1 MLNVEGLIKE
11 FGNFRALNGASISVE
26 EGKILGLAGPNG
38 SGKTTFI
45 NVVSGIYKP
54 NGGEIFFNGKSIY
67 KLEPH
72 KIVHLGLNRTFQVPK
87 PLSGLTVEQNVK
99 VAAVYGSKEGNTEDK
114 INSALSSVELDNVKH
129 KEASSLTSAQQ
140 KLLGLARALATNPKM
155 LLVDEIAAGLNQHE
169 LKRIADMLIKL
180 NKFGIT
186 MIVVE
191 HLMGFLDILT
201 DDVVV
206 MNAGMNIFRGSIKEA
221 SVNEK
226 VVEIFLGR

>member
-1 MLNVEGLIKE
+1 MLNAEGIIKE
-11 FGNFRALNGASISVE
+11 FGNFRALNGVNIAVE
-26 EGKILGLAGPNG
+26 KGKILGLAGPNG

-45 NVVSGIYKP
+45 NVVSGVYKL
-54 NGGEIFFNGKSIY
+54 NGGKIFFNGKSIH

-99 VAAVYGSKEGNTEDK
+99 VAAVYGSKEGNTKDK
-114 INSALSSVELDNVKH
+114 IDSALSSVELDNVKH

-155 LLVDEIAAGLNQHE
+155 LLIDEIAAGLNQHE
-169 LKRIADMLIKL
+169 LKWIANMLVKL
-180 NKFGIT
+180 SECGIT

-191 HLMGFLDILT
+191 HLMGFLDMLT

-206 MNAGMNIFRGSIKEA
+206 MNAGMNIFRGSVKEA
-221 SVNEK
+221 SMNEE

>member
-1 MLNVEGLIKE
+1 MLNVEGLIKA
-11 FGNFRALNGASISVE
+11 FGNFKALNGVSISVE
-26 EGKILGLAGPNG
+26 KGKILGLAGPNG

-45 NVVSGIYKP
+45 NVVSGVYKL
-54 NGGEIFFNGKSIY
+54 NGGKILFNGKSIY

-99 VAAVYGSKEGNTEDK
+99 VAAVYGAKEGNIKDK
-114 INSALSSVELDNVKH
+114 INSALSSVELDGMKY

-155 LLVDEIAAGLNQHE
+155 LLIDEIAAGLNQHE
-169 LKRIADMLIKL
+169 LKWIANMLVRL
-180 NKFGIT
+180 NESGIT

-221 SVNEK
+221 SMNEE

>member
-1 MLNVEGLIKE
+1 MLNVEGLVKA
-11 FGNFRALNGASISVE
+11 FGKFRALNGVNISVE
-26 EGKILGLAGPNG
+26 KGKILGLAGPNG

-45 NVVSGIYKP
+45 NVVSGVYKP
-54 NGGEIFFNGKSIY
+54 NGGKIFFNGESIY
-67 KLEPH
+67 NLEPH
-72 KIVHLGLNRTFQVPK
+72 KIAHLGLNRTFQVPK

-99 VAAVYGSKEGNTEDK
+99 VAAVYGSKEGDTEDK
-114 INSALSSVELDNVKH
+114 INGALSSVELDNVKH

-169 LKRIADMLIKL
+169 LKWIANMLVKL
-180 NKFGIT
+180 NESGIT

-221 SVNEK
+221 SENEK